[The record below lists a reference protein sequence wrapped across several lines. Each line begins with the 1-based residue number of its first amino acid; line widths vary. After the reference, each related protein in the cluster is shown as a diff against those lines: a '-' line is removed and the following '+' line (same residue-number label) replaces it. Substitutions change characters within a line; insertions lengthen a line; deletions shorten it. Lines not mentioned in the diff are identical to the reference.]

1 MDTLMKRK
9 VSSSMK
15 EVANIVTLVSSY
27 FGRSRKVSGRK
38 IDLAPNKAMNEFR
51 PEINFP
57 KVE

>member
-1 MDTLMKRK
+1 MKRK

-27 FGRSRKVSGRK
+27 FGRSRKVFGRK